1 MPAQYRKKDFIMKNI
16 KTTMDIIDAAR
27 IACDEYNAQVSRNV
41 AHKIAALFTRK
52 HTVNHVAPHPAM

>member
-1 MPAQYRKKDFIMKNI
+1 MKDI

-52 HTVNHVAPHPAM
+52 HTVNHAAPRPAM